1 MSVSAAA
8 ADGAAHGGVDR
19 QKLSEAGDSV
29 HIPPPLIN
37 ARFAGV
43 RSAVLEDAPKSVRT
57 LDGEQLYAA
66 FSVGLVA
73 VRERQDYLN
82 RINVFP
88 VADGDTGTNI
98 VATLTYA
105 LETADVSGAA
115 GETASSIA
123 EAALVGARGNSGI
136 IFAQFLN
143 GLAEGIGGAPWLS
156 AASLV
161 EAVALGSRRGYE
173 AVAVPK
179 EGTILSVMRDWADA
193 LGRAAPG
200 SDLIGELLRHA
211 APTLAAS
218 LERTRGTLPELAAAG
233 VVDAG
238 ACGFVEFWVG
248 VGRFADGAA
257 AAPPRR
263 MGVRDALPLGD
274 ALDLHGAGDVRF
286 RYCTEG
292 LLASETVDRK
302 ALRQRLEL
310 LGDSVIV
317 AGGGSLSRVHIHT
330 DEPARAFAALSEAGR
345 VVQQKV
351 DDMRLQYEVA
361 HERRFPIAIV
371 TDSVCDLPRELLD
384 RYQIQVVPLH
394 LRIDEREYLDGLTIE
409 PGLFFQLAERA
420 SVFPSSSQPSGDLFA
435 RLFAYLSTYYE
446 GIVAIHTS
454 GQLSGTVAAS
464 ARAAA
469 TLPGAERISVIDS
482 RHLSASLG
490 LIVLRSAEA
499 VAAGASRDEVV
510 RDLETYVRKAEILVS
525 VRTLRYMVRG
535 GRVKPV
541 AGVLGKVLNL
551 KPIVSVDADGRS
563 ILYGRA
569 FSVRRNVEKIVE
581 MVVRRHAE
589 SPLRCYAVV
598 HGDDRSAADDL
609 VARLE
614 TALGF
619 PPLYVEEVS
628 AVVALNAGR
637 GAVAVATMAE

>member
-1 MSVSAAA
+1 
-8 ADGAAHGGVDR
+8 
-19 QKLSEAGDSV
+19 
-29 HIPPPLIN
+29 
-37 ARFAGV
+37 
-43 RSAVLEDAPKSVRT
+43 VLEDAPESVRT
-57 LDGEQLYAA
+57 LDGEQLYAS

-73 VRERQDYLN
+73 VRARQDYLN

-98 VATLTYA
+98 VATLTFA
-105 LETADVSGAA
+105 LETADVAGAA

-136 IFAQFLN
+136 IFAQFLS
-143 GLAEGIGGAPWLS
+143 GFAEEIADARRVS

-161 EAVALGSRRGYE
+161 AAAAMGSRRGYD

-179 EGTILSVMRDWADA
+179 EGTILSVMRDWSDS
-193 LGRAAPG
+193 LCRAASG
-200 SDLIGELLRHA
+200 CESIGELLRRA
-211 APTLAAS
+211 APALTTS
-218 LERTRGTLPELAAAG
+218 LERTRDTLPELATAG

-238 ACGFVEFWVG
+238 ASGFVEFWTG
-248 VGRFADGAA
+248 VGRFVDGAA
-257 AAPPRR
+257 AAPPLPEGAR
-263 MGVRDALPLGD
+263 VPLPLGD
-274 ALDLHGAGDVRF
+274 ALDLHEVGGVRF
-286 RYCTEG
+286 RYCTEA
-292 LLASETVDRK
+292 LLAAERVDGK
-302 ALRQRLEL
+302 ALRQRLEP

-317 AGGGSLSRVHIHT
+317 AGGGSRVRVHIHT
-330 DEPARAFAALSEAGR
+330 DEPARAFATLSEVGR

-361 HERRFPIAIV
+361 HARRFSIAIV

-409 PGLFFQLAERA
+409 PGLFFDLAERA
-420 SVFPSSSQPSGDLFA
+420 RAFPSSSQPSGELFA
-435 RLFAYLSTYYE
+435 RLFAHLSTYYE

-469 TLPGAERISVIDS
+469 TLPGGERISVVDS

-490 LIVLRSAEA
+490 LIVLRAAEA
-499 VAAGASRDEVV
+499 VAAGASRDQVV
-510 RDLETYVRKAEILVS
+510 RDLETYARKAEILVS
-525 VRTLRYMVRG
+525 VRTLRYMVSG

-541 AGVLGKVLNL
+541 AGALGKVLNL
-551 KPIVSVDADGRS
+551 KPIVSLDAEGRS

-581 MVVRRHAE
+581 MIVRRHAE

-598 HGDDRSAADDL
+598 HGHDPVAADHL
-609 VARLE
+609 SARLE
-614 TALGF
+614 RALGL
-619 PPLYVEEVS
+619 PPLFVEEIS

>member
-1 MSVSAAA
+1 M
-8 ADGAAHGGVDR
+8 
-19 QKLSEAGDSV
+19 
-29 HIPPPLIN
+29 
-37 ARFAGV
+37 
-43 RSAVLEDAPKSVRT
+43 EDAPESVRT
-57 LDGEQLYAA
+57 LDGEQLYAS

-73 VRERQDYLN
+73 IREQQDYLN

-105 LETADVSGAA
+105 LETADVSTAA
-115 GETASSIA
+115 GATASSIA

-136 IFAQFLN
+136 IFAQFLSGVAE
-143 GLAEGIGGAPWLS
+143 GLAGAPLVS
-156 AASLV
+156 TEKLV

-179 EGTILSVMRDWADA
+179 EGTMLSVTRDWADA
-193 LGRAAPG
+193 LRRAASG
-200 SDLIGELLRHA
+200 CDSIGELLRRA
-211 APTLAAS
+211 APALATS
-218 LERTRGTLPELAAAG
+218 LERTSETLPELAAAG

-238 ACGFVEFWVG
+238 AGGFAEFWTG

-257 AAPPRR
+257 TPPPRLPDGAR
-263 MGVRDALPLGD
+263 LALPLGE
-274 ALDLHGAGDVRF
+274 AVDLHETGGVRF
-286 RYCTEG
+286 RYCAEA
-292 LLASETVDRK
+292 LLAADTVDRE
-302 ALRQRLEL
+302 ALRRRLEP

-317 AGGGSLSRVHIHT
+317 AGGGSRARVHIHT
-330 DEPARAFAALSEAGR
+330 DEPARAFATLSEAGR
-345 VVQQKV
+345 VLQQKV

-361 HERRFPIAIV
+361 HERRFPTAIV
-371 TDSVCDLPRELLD
+371 TDSVCDLPRDLLD

-394 LRIDEREYLDGLTIE
+394 LRIDEREYLDGVTIG
-409 PGLFFQLAERA
+409 PALFFDLAERA
-420 SVFPSSSQPSGDLFA
+420 SAFPSSSQPSGELFS

-454 GQLSGTVAAS
+454 AQLSGTVAAS

-469 TLPGAERISVIDS
+469 TLPGAERISVVDS

-490 LIVLRSAEA
+490 LIVLRAAEA
-499 VAAGASRDEVV
+499 VAAGASRAEIV
-510 RDLETYVRKAEILVS
+510 RELDTYAQKAEILVS

-541 AGVLGKVLNL
+541 AGLLGKALNL
-551 KPIVSVDADGRS
+551 KPIVSLDADGRS

-581 MVVRRHAE
+581 LVVERHAE
-589 SPLRCYAVV
+589 RPLRSYAVV
-598 HGDDRSAADDL
+598 HGHDPAAADEL
-609 VARLE
+609 AALLE
-614 TALGF
+614 RALGF
-619 PPLYVEEVS
+619 PPLYVEEIS